1 MRFYYLIITLFL
13 QALNLVAQPADA
25 AKLSSEQIAAIQSQ
39 GVAGIQSVFAQSGIY
54 IQDLPSVEAFAS
66 DIFASQFSHSSSA
79 ETITDIASSLTI
91 ALAEI
96 AISENINTSYVIEY
110 VSAGTA
116 HGLLEA
122 STKNSID
129 DVFKSIRICE
139 TTHTTHNT

>member
-39 GVAGIQSVFAQSGIY
+39 GVDGIQSVLAQSGIK

-66 DIFASQFSHSSSA
+66 EVVSSQLSNSLST

-96 AISENINTSYVIEY
+96 AISENINASYVIE
-110 VSAGTA
+110 
-116 HGLLEA
+116 
-122 STKNSID
+122 
-129 DVFKSIRICE
+129 
-139 TTHTTHNT
+139 